1 MLPLDSIAGGV
12 HAAEAAEATSLKA
25 LMQLHA
31 HSSAKQRP
39 GRDKRLIRTLLQD
52 SKDTLLQSL
61 SVTAQTGL
69 RHTTAQLTAL
79 HCLAAVQESVPA
91 PAAALAAVD
100 APPGFAPKAV
110 EPSAQPHPPFALR
123 LWPFGDGLPQEADV
137 NHGPV
142 QDPQPLLQLLRV
154 HKVLAAKG
162 KQEVPHRLLFNAV
175 QSAAASGNHGLVDRL
190 AADYTANSKDGG
202 GLLSL
207 KLHLLRYKP
216 HYSTSSVEST
226 SASKQLWNL
235 VKPFLERK
243 IPAAEAELDPLQ
255 AQALLQLA
263 LWCKAPSP
271 DQPGRQDVHSVESLG
286 QQSQVI
292 HSLKVIADGASGLQP
307 YLPPEAS
314 DQAVCLGAAVKL
326 VPVSASAWLAYAD
339 YLHTWCH
346 SAATHQNPHVA
357 HSSPE
362 AEAPTLANSLDTT
375 TPRSGDS
382 NLLED
387 HTKEHVIIEMVKAY
401 CTHLQLAAQSSG
413 QAGVPEDHMPILLKL
428 LQLLSGDDTVPG
440 ALQAL
445 SSGTTAIP
453 VLVWQAVVPQLFA
466 MLAHEDA
473 GVWGWAQELLQRLE
487 QLDPAAVLYPALV
500 ESKCIGKGSS
510 THTLS
515 VLPQQRHLVLG
526 PHGSAPAA
534 SIHAWQQRTRCSF
547 RLRILRQA
555 LTELRM
561 STIPWHSMFTALQRI
576 DPCCRAGKYKTR
588 PAGSA

>member
-1 MLPLDSIAGGV
+1 MSKTSDVAIDPIAGGV
-12 HAAEAAEATSLKA
+12 RATEAAEATSLKA

-69 RHTTAQLTAL
+69 RNTTGALTAL

-110 EPSAQPHPPFALR
+110 EPSPQLQPAFAPR
-123 LWPFGDGLPQEADV
+123 LWPFGNGLPQETDV
-137 NHGPV
+137 NQWPV
-142 QDPQPLLQLLRV
+142 KDPQPLLQLLRV

-162 KQEVPHRLLFNAV
+162 KQEVPPQLLLSAV
-175 QSAAASGNHGLVDRL
+175 QSAAASGNDCLADRL
-190 AADYTANSKDGG
+190 IADNTANIKDRD

-207 KLHLLRYKP
+207 KLHLLKFQP
-216 HYSTSSVEST
+216 EYSSGSVDST

-235 VKPFLERK
+235 VKPLLERK
-243 IPAAEAELDPLQ
+243 APAAETEWVSLQ
-255 AQALLQLA
+255 AHALLQLA

-271 DQPGRQDVHSVESLG
+271 DQQGSQADDSIQRLG
-286 QQSQVI
+286 QLSQVI
-292 HSLKVIADGASGLQP
+292 CSLAAKVIADGTSGTQP
-307 YLPPEAS
+307 YLPPDAS

-326 VPVSASAWLAYAD
+326 VPWSASAWLAYAD
-339 YLHTWCH
+339 YLHTLCH
-346 SAATHQNPHVA
+346 PAATHQNLPA
-357 HSSPE
+357 LQSSPE
-362 AEAPTLANSLDTT
+362 AEAPALAISVDTSK
-375 TPRSGDS
+375 PHSSDN

-428 LQLLSGDDTVPG
+428 LQLLSGDSMAPG
-440 ALQAL
+440 VFQAL
-445 SSGTTAIP
+445 SSGTKEIP
-453 VLVWQAVVPQLFA
+453 VLVWRAVVPQLFA
-466 MLAHEDA
+466 LLAHEDT

-500 ESKCIGKGSS
+500 ESKRISKGSFR
-510 THTLS
+510 HTL
-515 VLPQQRHLVLG
+515 
-526 PHGSAPAA
+526 
-534 SIHAWQQRTRCSF
+534 
-547 RLRILRQA
+547 
-555 LTELRM
+555 
-561 STIPWHSMFTALQRI
+561 
-576 DPCCRAGKYKTR
+576 
-588 PAGSA
+588 

>member
-1 MLPLDSIAGGV
+1 MSKKLDANAAIDAIAGGV
-12 HAAEAAEATSLKA
+12 HAAQAAEATSLKA

-69 RHTTAQLTAL
+69 RDTTAQLTAL

-110 EPSAQPHPPFALR
+110 EPSAQPQPAFALQ
-123 LWPFGDGLPQEADV
+123 LWPFGNGLPQEA
-137 NHGPV
+137 NLNQWPV

-162 KQEVPHRLLFNAV
+162 KQEVPQRLLLNAV
-175 QSAAASGNHGLVDRL
+175 QSAAASGNHRLADRL
-190 AADYTANSKDGG
+190 VADYTANSKDHE

-207 KLHLLRYKP
+207 KLLLLRFKP
-216 HYSTSSVEST
+216 QHSTGSVDST
-226 SASKQLWNL
+226 SASGQLWNL
-235 VKPFLERK
+235 VKPLLERK
-243 IPAAEAELDPLQ
+243 TPVAETEPASLQ

-263 LWCKAPSP
+263 LWCKAPSS
-271 DQPGRQDVHSVESLG
+271 DQQGSQDDHSIESLG
-286 QQSQVI
+286 QQPQVI
-292 HSLKVIADGASGLQP
+292 RSLKVIADSASGIQP

-326 VPVSASAWLAYAD
+326 LPGSASAWLAYAD
-339 YLHTWCH
+339 YLHTLCH
-346 SAATHQNPHVA
+346 PAATHQNPPA
-357 HSSPE
+357 AQSSPE
-362 AEAPTLANSLDTT
+362 AEAPASANSPDAS
-375 TPRSGDS
+375 PPHPSDS

-387 HTKEHVIIEMVKAY
+387 QTREHIVIEMVKAY

-413 QAGVPEDHMPILLKL
+413 QAGVPEDHMPIHLKL
-428 LQLLSGDDTVPG
+428 LQLLSANLMVPG
-440 ALQAL
+440 VIWAL
-445 SSGTTAIP
+445 SSGTRAIP
-453 VLVWQAVVPQLFA
+453 VSAWRAVVPQLFA
-466 MLAHEDA
+466 LLAHEDA

-500 ESKCIGKGSS
+500 ESKRVSKGSS
-510 THTLS
+510 HY
-515 VLPQQRHLVLG
+515 
-526 PHGSAPAA
+526 
-534 SIHAWQQRTRCSF
+534 
-547 RLRILRQA
+547 A
-555 LTELRM
+555 L
-561 STIPWHSMFTALQRI
+561 
-576 DPCCRAGKYKTR
+576 
-588 PAGSA
+588 